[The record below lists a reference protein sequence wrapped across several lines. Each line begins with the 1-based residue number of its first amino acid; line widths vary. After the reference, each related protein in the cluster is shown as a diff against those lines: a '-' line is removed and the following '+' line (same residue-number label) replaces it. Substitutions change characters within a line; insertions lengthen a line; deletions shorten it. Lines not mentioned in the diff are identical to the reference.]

1 MKSYLSLAWK
11 ELKAQKVTSLLILLA
26 VILSTI
32 ATTAMGQSV
41 GILQSMRV
49 LSLIHI

>member
-32 ATTAMGQSV
+32 ATTAMGQSEI
-41 GILQSMRV
+41 GRASCRERV
-49 LSLIHI
+49 